1 MQEQK
6 NNIQRFFGHFFK
18 LPPFSTASE
27 LSNSGVVENSILQR
41 SEKWHWI
48 REFATQTQ
56 DKKMHNIFGHF
67 FKPLSFST
75 ASELSNSG
83 VVENAILQR
92 SEKWHWIR
100 EFATQTQDKKMH
112 TIFGHFFKLILIIAF
127 ISLTQELSAMGIG
140 ACVNSTVEF
149 GMNSTAKKCSSAFG
163 ASFSLKPERFPFYL
177 FLDTSAD
184 PFSHFFTVRAAAD
197 YWILNPPISDYMH
210 FFFGVG
216 ALCGANMYSKDVDL
230 VLAPRVLFGLNWIL
244 FDGFL
249 EPFLQIT
256 AQPAFALDFADNA
269 CNFLMEI
276 PIAIGVR
283 IWN

>member
-1 MQEQK
+1 
-6 NNIQRFFGHFFK
+6 
-18 LPPFSTASE
+18 
-27 LSNSGVVENSILQR
+27 
-41 SEKWHWI
+41 
-48 REFATQTQ
+48 
-56 DKKMHNIFGHF
+56 
-67 FKPLSFST
+67 
-75 ASELSNSG
+75 
-83 VVENAILQR
+83 
-92 SEKWHWIR
+92 
-100 EFATQTQDKKMH
+100 MH